1 MTSYVYLMLAALA
14 GFFMPVQAAINSQL
28 GQKIGGPILA
38 SAVSFFVGTICLF
51 GFLFLSKVSMPTLT
65 VLQSVPLKLYL
76 GGVIGAL
83 FVAFI
88 TILIPKLGAATM
100 VAFVLGGQVTT
111 SLILDHLGLL
121 GLPQHSLSLPR
132 VLGGVL
138 IIVGI
143 YLIRRF

>member
-51 GFLFLSKVSMPTLT
+51 AFLLLSKVSMPTLT

-88 TILIPKLGAATM
+88 TLLIPKLGAATM

-121 GLPQHSLSLPR
+121 GLPQHSLSMPR
-132 VLGGVL
+132 ILGGVL

>member
-1 MTSYVYLMLAALA
+1 MNAYIYLFMAALA

-38 SAVSFFVGTICLF
+38 SAVSFFIGTICLF
-51 GFLFLSKVSMPTLT
+51 FYLFLSKVSFPA
-65 VLQSVPLKLYL
+65 VAIIQSVPLKLYL
-76 GGVIGAL
+76 GGVIGAM
-83 FVAFI
+83 FVALI

-111 SLILDHLGLL
+111 SLILDHFGLL
-121 GLPQHSLSLPR
+121 GLPQHALSLPR
-132 VLGGVL
+132 ILGGIL
-138 IIVGI
+138 IILGI